1 MNIPD
6 RDLPLA
12 KMIRECQEENHRT
25 YGYRRVNIGV
35 KRQVGL
41 KRQGIYH
48 NPKTVLRVMQK
59 VQLVVCCTQKEISL
73 LQVSTYTDKNLMPKD
88 QAKNG

>member
-25 YGYRRVNIGV
+25 YGYRRVHIGL

-59 VQLVVCCTQKEISL
+59 YNLLSVVHRKKFHYCRSALTQIRI
-73 LQVSTYTDKNLMPKD
+73 
-88 QAKNG
+88 

>member
-12 KMIRECQEENHRT
+12 KMIREYQDESHRT
-25 YGYRRVNIGV
+25 YGYRRVHI
-35 KRQVGL
+35 GL

-59 VQLVVCCTQKEISL
+59 YNLLSVVHRKKIHYCRSALTQIRI
-73 LQVSTYTDKNLMPKD
+73 
-88 QAKNG
+88 